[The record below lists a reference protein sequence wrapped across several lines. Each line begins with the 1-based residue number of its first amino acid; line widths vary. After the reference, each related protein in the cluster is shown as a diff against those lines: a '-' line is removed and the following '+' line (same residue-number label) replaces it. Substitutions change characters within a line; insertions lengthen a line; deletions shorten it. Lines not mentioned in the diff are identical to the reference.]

1 MKDSQNQPIN
11 WFPGHMKKATD
22 EIANIIKSVD
32 LVLEVVDARCI
43 NSSSNEELLTIV
55 KPKPVLKIAL
65 KADLADLNRLK
76 DNYNKEPILIG
87 SLKDKDFK
95 KQIIGK
101 MHLMM
106 AEKTSKYLK
115 KGLVIPKYLVLVVG
129 LPNVGKSSLINFLQ
143 SKKRLKVENR
153 PGVTKNQSIS
163 VIDQNFNLIDTPGI
177 LFKKIHDL
185 QTAYKLC
192 LINCIKKEVFNLEDV
207 LKFAFLKIQNQKNFE
222 KLFFFYKTEQTYD
235 FYEFANFVCSKYQF
249 ILNQNEYDYE
259 RFYNLF
265 YNDLSLA
272 KIFKINW
279 D

>member
-1 MKDSQNQPIN
+1 MRDNQNQPIN

-22 EIANIIKSVD
+22 QIIGIVKSVD
-32 LVLEVVDARCI
+32 LVVEVVDARCI
-43 NSSSNEELLTIV
+43 KSSSNDELLTIV
-55 KPKPVLKIAL
+55 KTKPVLKIAL
-65 KADLADLNRLK
+65 KADLADLNSLK
-76 DNYNKEPILIG
+76 ENYKEESILIG
-87 SLKDKDFK
+87 TLKDKDFK
-95 KQIIGK
+95 KQIITK
-101 MHLMM
+101 MNLMM
-106 AEKTSKYLK
+106 ANKTTKYLK
-115 KGLVIPKYLVLVVG
+115 KGLVVPKYLVLVVG

-163 VIDQNFNLIDTPGI
+163 VIDENFNLIDTPGI
-177 LFKKIHDL
+177 LFKKINDL

-207 LKFAFLKIQNQKNFE
+207 LKFAFLKFAEEKKLE
-222 KLFFFYKTEQTYD
+222 KLFFFYKIQQTYD
-235 FYEFANFVCSKYQF
+235 FYEFADFVCAKYRF

-259 RFYNLF
+259 RFYNLL